1 MTKNS
6 NRLVIV
12 LVGLP
17 ARGKSFVARKLVN
30 FLEWNGI
37 DTKIFN
43 VGRYRRQ
50 AYAEQTSSADGACD
64 ANFFDSKNEKAA
76 ALREQVAEIALRD
89 MLKWLDEGDGNDS
102 DSENG
107 NNNSRRSL
115 GSGAS
120 FLVEHERTDRIAIF
134 DATNSTTAR
143 R

>member
-1 MTKNS
+1 
-6 NRLVIV
+6 V

-43 VGRYRRQ
+43 VGRYRRH
-50 AYAEQTSSADGACD
+50 AYAEQSSSADGACD

-76 ALREQVAEIALRD
+76 ALRKKVAEIALRD
-89 MLKWLDEGDGNDS
+89 MLKWLDEGEGNDS
-102 DSENG
+102 DSG
-107 NNNSRRSL
+107 
-115 GSGAS
+115 GSGNS
-120 FLVEHERTDRIAIF
+120 HRLEYERIDRIAIF
-134 DATNSTTAR
+134 DATNSTNAR

>member
-1 MTKNS
+1 
-6 NRLVIV
+6 V

-43 VGRYRRQ
+43 VGRYRRE
-50 AYAEQTSSADGACD
+50 AYAEETSSADGACD

-76 ALREQVAEIALRD
+76 ALRQKVADIALRD
-89 MLKWLDEGDGNDS
+89 MLKWLDEGENDS
-102 DSENG
+102 DSGSINSHLLEN
-107 NNNSRRSL
+107 
-115 GSGAS
+115 
-120 FLVEHERTDRIAIF
+120 ERTDRIAIF
-134 DATNSTTAR
+134 DATNSTNAR

>member
-1 MTKNS
+1 
-6 NRLVIV
+6 V

-76 ALREQVAEIALRD
+76 ALREKVAEIALRD
-89 MLKWLDEGDGNDS
+89 MLKWLDEGLGNDS
-102 DSENG
+102 DSDNG
-107 NNNSRRSL
+107 NNSRRSF
-115 GSGAS
+115 GSS
-120 FLVEHERTDRIAIF
+120 NSRLLEYERVDRIAIF
-134 DATNSTTAR
+134 DATNSTNAR